1 MLTKN
6 LKYMIAISISL
17 WVIFVYMDGRS
28 KDKMQEYIDNYK
40 IFQAQADSAVKFA
53 DSLKT
58 QIIIEETEA
67 KLAQDKASEYA
78 QDVLELRNTTSILQS
93 RRAALLKE
101 TEMPQTVTDSLSHM
115 TSIISLQDSIIEQQE
130 NTIDTQD
137 AQIGQLN
144 KALQN
149 KDNAIFLLTT
159 SRDSLQKVVLNIPP
173 APKNPNKMFGIP
185 LPSRKVMAVTGFIAG
200 AITTSVLLK

>member
-67 KLAQDKASEYA
+67 KLAQDKANEYA

>member
-1 MLTKN
+1 
-6 LKYMIAISISL
+6 
-17 WVIFVYMDGRS
+17 
-28 KDKMQEYIDNYK
+28 
-40 IFQAQADSAVKFA
+40 
-53 DSLKT
+53 
-58 QIIIEETEA
+58 
-67 KLAQDKASEYA
+67 
-78 QDVLELRNTTSILQS
+78 
-93 RRAALLKE
+93 
-101 TEMPQTVTDSLSHM
+101 MPQTVTDSLSHM